1 MGESEGLKLYPLS
14 KVLHAEDCCSCA
26 ILAGLCTPMTIGR
39 GSSLPSTMALLLA
52 AVLGVGLFVLAYA
65 RAGESSIT
73 FV

>member
-1 MGESEGLKLYPLS
+1 MPRI
-14 KVLHAEDCCSCA
+14 AA
-26 ILAGLCTPMTIGR
+26 LAPFLPVYALPMTIGR

-65 RAGESSIT
+65 RAGESSMT